1 MAAITAAA
9 TWRITWTIV
18 TLIVVEAAVCAAAI
32 APVVAT
38 VWWLA
43 DTLPNSRAW
52 RVTLVALTAVPSYA
66 TFALALMIAT
76 PLAVRMAG
84 WRTPPAAEMRIADC
98 GWPLLGWV
106 RFMAA
111 IHIARFFAGGLLRGT
126 PLWSWHLRLCGAKI
140 GRRVYIN
147 SLAISDYNLLEFDDD
162 VVVGGEAH
170 VSGHTV
176 EAGVVRTG
184 SVRLG
189 RGVTI
194 GLGSIVEIDTDVAE
208 GCQIGAM
215 SFVPKHSRIV
225 EPGVYVGTPAAR
237 LPRLSQ
243 SSQHAQRS
251 QHPQQGAASPVFN
264 RARSD
269 K

>member
-1 MAAITAAA
+1 MSAAMIGA
-9 TWRITWTIV
+9 TGRITWTIFSLV
-18 TLIVVEAAVCAAAI
+18 VVEAIVCAVSAVPVTAA
-32 APVVAT
+32 VL
-38 VWWLA
+38 WLA
-43 DTLPNSRAW
+43 DEVPDSRAW
-52 RVTLVALTAVPSYA
+52 RVTLISLAIVPSYA
-66 TFALALMIAT
+66 VFALTLMIVT
-76 PLAVRMAG
+76 PLAVRMTG
-84 WRTPPAAEMRIADC
+84 WRTPPEAEMRIADC

-111 IHIARFFAGGLLRGT
+111 IHVARFFAGGLLRGT
-126 PLWSWHLRLCGAKI
+126 PLWSWHLQLCGAKI

-147 SLAISDYNLLEFDDD
+147 SLSVSDYNLLEFGDE
-162 VVVGGEAH
+162 VVVGGAAH

-225 EPGVYVGTPAAR
+225 EPGVYVGTPATR
-237 LPRLSQ
+237 LPRLPQLSQ
-243 SSQHAQRS
+243 LS
-251 QHPQQGAASPVFN
+251 QQGAAPPVFN
-264 RARSD
+264 LARSD